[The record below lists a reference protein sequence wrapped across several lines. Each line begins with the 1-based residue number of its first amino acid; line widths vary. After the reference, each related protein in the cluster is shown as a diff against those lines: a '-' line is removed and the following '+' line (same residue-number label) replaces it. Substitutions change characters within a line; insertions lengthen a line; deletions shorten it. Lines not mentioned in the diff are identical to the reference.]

1 MRIALIA
8 IGEMGAAG
16 GAGALLAGRSIA
28 RHQIEFALALGCEK
42 VILFGDGAN
51 PEAIGLRHAAER
63 AGAQVQVVS
72 GVRAL
77 PASVRG
83 DDQLLVLA
91 HGLLPESRT
100 AFERLQESPCLL
112 VLPAEAGWSAG
123 FERLDMAAAWGGAM
137 MIPGRLVAALDE
149 LPEDAE
155 PVAGLLRVARQAGVP
170 EQPLPERELA
180 EGRWQIVRTPETALA
195 SELAW
200 VDRRLPPVSAFLP
213 TSWLSRWLVRRL
225 GRGWA
230 GRRSATLTLTA
241 GAALAMAA
249 AVALAWFGF
258 AAAAFGLL
266 FPTAMAIEAEAAF
279 QQLDRPV
286 FSAKP
291 GPYRVVLVLRLLWD
305 LALLVI
311 GVLAIDGSRVHRLFP
326 PLVLLGL
333 WRASLPQPESGWRAL
348 AGDRGLLAVLLA
360 LAAASG
366 LTEPAFMTVV
376 LVLLA
381 LRLAIP
387 GGETRL
393 TGV

>member
-1 MRIALIA
+1 VRIALIA
-8 IGEMGAAG
+8 IGEMAAAG
-16 GAGALLAGRSIA
+16 GAAALLAGRSIA
-28 RHQIEFALALGCEK
+28 RHQIDFGLALGCEK
-42 VILFGDGAN
+42 VILFGDGSS

-91 HGLLPESRT
+91 HGLLPESRN

-155 PVAGLLRVARQAGVP
+155 PVAGLLRIARQAGVP
-170 EQPLPERELA
+170 EQALSERELA
-180 EGRWQIVRTPETALA
+180 EGRWQLVRTPETALA
-195 SELAW
+195 GERAW
-200 VDRRLPPVSAFLP
+200 IDRRLPPLSAFLP
-213 TSWLSRWLVRRL
+213 TSWLSRWLVRRF
-225 GRGWA
+225 GRRWA
-230 GRRSATLTLTA
+230 GRTSAAVALAA
-241 GAALAMAA
+241 GAALGVAA
-249 AVALAWFGF
+249 AGVLAWFGF
-258 AAAAFGLL
+258 AAVAFALL
-266 FPTAMAIEAEAAF
+266 LPTALAIEAEAALRL
-279 QQLDRPV
+279 LDRPV
-286 FSAKP
+286 SARP
-291 GPYRVVLVLRLLWD
+291 GLDRSIFALHLMWD

-311 GVLAIDGSRVHRLFP
+311 GVLSIDGSRVHRLFP

-333 WRASLPQPESGWRAL
+333 RRASPPAPEAGWRAL
-348 AGDRGLLAVLLA
+348 AADRGLLAAVLTV
-360 LAAASG
+360 AAAWG
-366 LTEPAFMTVV
+366 LTEAALMAVA

-381 LRLAIP
+381 LRLPLAR
-387 GGETRL
+387 GETRL
-393 TGV
+393 TRV

>member
-28 RHQIEFALALGCEK
+28 RHQIEFALALGCDK

-51 PEAIGLRHAAER
+51 PEAIGLRHAGER

-91 HGLLPESRT
+91 HGLLPESRN

-149 LPEDAE
+149 LPEEAE
-155 PVAGLLRVARQAGVP
+155 PVAGLLRIARQAGVP
-170 EQPLPERELA
+170 EQALPERELA
-180 EGRWQIVRTPETALA
+180 EGRWQIVRTPEAALA
-195 SELAW
+195 GERAW
-200 VDRRLPPVSAFLP
+200 IDRRLPPVSPFLP
-213 TSWLSRWLVRRL
+213 TSWLSRWLVRRF
-225 GRGWA
+225 GRRWA
-230 GRRSATLTLTA
+230 GKKS
-241 GAALAMAA
+241 AALALAGGAAVGVAA
-249 AVALAWFGF
+249 AVLLAWFGF
-258 AAAAFGLL
+258 AAVALALL
-266 FPTAMAIEAEAAF
+266 LPTAMTIEAEAAL

-286 FSAKP
+286 FSARP
-291 GPYRVVLVLRLLWD
+291 ASHRAVLALHLMWD

-311 GVLAIDGSRVHRLFP
+311 GVFAIDGSRVHRLFP

-333 WRASLPQPESGWRAL
+333 WRASPPVPESGWRAL
-348 AGDRGLLAVLLA
+348 AGDRGLLAAVLTLGA
-360 LAAASG
+360 LWG
-366 LTEPAFMTVV
+366 LTEAAFMAVA
-376 LVLLA
+376 LLLLA
-381 LRLAIP
+381 LRLPLPA
-387 GGETRL
+387 GETRL
-393 TGV
+393 TRV